1 MKLHLKYT
9 EPQLEI
15 FHPEAPAKYNVFP
28 KGRRF
33 GATHGAANACIEW
46 GIEGMPM
53 LWGDT
58 IFGNIKRYWDRY
70 FKPTLFANGMED
82 NFNERTQVAKI
93 GAGFIDFRSADRP
106 ENWEGFGYRKVIL
119 NEAGIILK
127 DDYLYRNAVLPMMLD
142 FPDSEMFALGVPK
155 GKMLKSG
162 KEHPFFT
169 MWQKTGQAG
178 HRGKTFTSYDNPL
191 IVASDIDGL
200 IGEIG
205 DPQQVRQEIFGE
217 FIDRVSGNPFAFA
230 FDRTRHVKPFHLIKG
245 APVIV
250 SIDFNLDPFCAI
262 IAQDQ
267 GKRFGIA
274 HEISI
279 KSGTIEELA
288 SRILAIVPDVF
299 LHEYTGDRSGANRRL
314 QTKST
319 ASMWDDFL
327 KVIGAR
333 ERQLKLPP
341 NPTHRQSREDTNYVL
356 HHHPEFV
363 IDPSCT
369 GVIFDLE
376 NVEVDADMSII
387 KSDRSQAAQR
397 ADFLDDVRYLVN
409 SYLRGWIELHRR
421 TNGFRRTSTRS
432 GY

>member
-1 MKLHLKYT
+1 MNLRLKYT

-15 FHPEAPAKYNVFP
+15 FHPAAPAKYNVFP

-58 IFGNIKRYWDRY
+58 IYGNIKRYWDRY

-82 NFNERTQVAKI
+82 GFNERTQVAKI
-93 GAGFIDFRSADRP
+93 GSGFIDFRSADRP
-106 ENWEGFGYRKVIL
+106 ENWEGFGYRKIIL

-127 DDYLYRNAVLPMMLD
+127 DDYLYKNAVLPMMLD
-142 FPDSEMFALGVPK
+142 FPDSEMYALGVPK
-155 GKMLKSG
+155 GKMLKNG
-162 KEHPFFT
+162 KEHPFYT
-169 MWQKTGQAG
+169 LAKRTGEPG
-178 HRGKTFTSYDNPL
+178 HRGRTYTSYDNPL
-191 IVASDIDGL
+191 IDPRDVDAL

-230 FDRTRHVKPFHLIKG
+230 FDRQRHVKPFKLIKG
-245 APVIV
+245 SPVIV
-250 SIDFNLDPFCAI
+250 SVDFNLDPFCAI

-274 HEISI
+274 HEVSVT
-279 KSGTIEELA
+279 SGTIEELC

-314 QTKST
+314 QARST

-327 KVIGAR
+327 AVMGAR
-333 ERQLKLPP
+333 ERQLKLPA
-341 NPTHRQSREDTNYVL
+341 NPSHRQSREDTNYVL

-376 NVEVDADMSII
+376 NVEVDADMSIV
-387 KSDRSQAAQR
+387 KGDRSQAAQR
-397 ADFLDDVRYLVN
+397 ADYLDDVRYLVN
-409 SYLRGWIELHRR
+409 TYLKNWIDLHRR
-421 TNGFRRTSTRS
+421 TNDLHRRR
-432 GY
+432 